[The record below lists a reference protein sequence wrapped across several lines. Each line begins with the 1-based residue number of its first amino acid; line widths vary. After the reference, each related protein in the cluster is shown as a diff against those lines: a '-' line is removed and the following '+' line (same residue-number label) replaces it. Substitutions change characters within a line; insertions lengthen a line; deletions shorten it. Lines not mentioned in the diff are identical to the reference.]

1 MFKTK
6 SLLFTA
12 FSMLTAYM
20 GRAGLML
27 YAVDPNDQ
35 EVQEAIKAAVEAAT
49 KPLIEKRDELLGEV
63 KKLRKDSAIKPED
76 FERLEAER
84 DDLQAKLTQANKDLK
99 TATATAEKATKAL
112 TDEQGFTTRLL
123 ADNGLSDALV
133 KAGVN
138 NPAHLKAVKAMLAG
152 QVQIVADGDTRVA
165 KVGDKALADYVTEWA
180 KSDEGKHFVSAAQN
194 NGGGAHGGAGQG
206 GAKTMTRSAFDA
218 LAPADKAAFSKGGGT
233 LTD

>member
-1 MFKTK
+1 MSDKLDL
-6 SLLFTA
+6 SA
-12 FSMLTAYM
+12 
-20 GRAGLML
+20 
-27 YAVDPNDQ
+27 P

-84 DDLQAKLTQANKDLK
+84 DELQAKLTQANKDLK

-133 KAGVN
+133 KVGVN

-165 KVGDKALADYVTEWA
+165 KVGDKALADYVKEWA
-180 KSDEGKHFVSAAQN
+180 ASDEGKHFVSAAQN
-194 NGGGAHGGAGQG
+194 NGGGAHGGAGG
-206 GAKTMTRSAFDA
+206 SAGKTIKQSDFDQKKPKERA
-218 LAPADKAAFSKGGGT
+218 ELMANGYQVVE
-233 LTD
+233 